1 LTALVLALGA
11 GLTIDLRL
19 LKPSLYSSG
28 QSSEKA
34 TPEDALDADE
44 RRFYEIGKEAWVTK
58 NQVAFEARKRVVV
71 GIIEA
76 AGSARSDAGAD
87 GGRGWCDEQVWARQV
102 GPSCKL
108 TRPHAGYFFEACA
121 VVYSGAGRGLAGS
134 GKGIDGYPN
143 GNYKQVRPL
152 SLIMTRL
159 IYCS

>member
-44 RRFYEIGKEAWVTK
+44 RRFYEIGKEAWITK

-71 GIIEA
+71 DIIEA
-76 AGSARSDAGAD
+76 AGSARNDAGAD
-87 GGRGWCDEQVWARQV
+87 GGRGWCDEQVWKYQSM
-102 GPSCKL
+102 PSCKL
-108 TRPHAGYFFEACA
+108 TSSRC
-121 VVYSGAGRGLAGS
+121 
-134 GKGIDGYPN
+134 
-143 GNYKQVRPL
+143 
-152 SLIMTRL
+152 RL
-159 IYCS
+159 RL